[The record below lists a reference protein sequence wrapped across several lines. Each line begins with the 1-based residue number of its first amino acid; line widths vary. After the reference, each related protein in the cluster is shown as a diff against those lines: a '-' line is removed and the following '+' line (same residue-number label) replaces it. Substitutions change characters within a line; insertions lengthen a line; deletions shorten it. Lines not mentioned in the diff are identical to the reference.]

1 MAGKKNINYT
11 SRDFSS
17 IKNDLIQYAKKY
29 YPNTYKDF
37 SEASFGSLMID
48 TVAYVGD
55 ILSFYV
61 DYGVNESFLTTAIER
76 ENVIKIAKQLGFKIP
91 GRSSAYG
98 RVQLYVSVPA
108 NSTGIGPDSRY
119 IPILQK
125 GTSFGAANGQ
135 RFTLLENVD
144 FSNEYNE
151 IIVISVDNT
160 TGLPTF
166 YGIKSSGMVVSGD
179 EVTSTFTIGEFQRF
193 RKIRVGNN
201 NVTEIISVF
210 DGEGH
215 EYNEVEYL
223 SQDVIYKEVK
233 NTGEN
238 SDTVSSLL
246 KPIPAPRRFVV
257 DRDDNGTYIQFGY
270 GSESQ
275 ITNNQFAE
283 PANLVLQMHSKN
295 YTSDTSFDPTNLIKT
310 DKFGVGPEN
319 TTLTVTYRINTL
331 FNSNAPSNTVINVI
345 GSDFIF
351 NDTLSLSP
359 IVRQQVINSLECNNE
374 EPIIGDVSLIQTE
387 ELKMR
392 IMDNYASQNRAVT
405 RQDYTSLVYSMPNKF
420 GSIKRCNIIQDLDS
434 QKRNLNLYVISQN
447 ADDTLVQTNSTIK
460 QNLKLFLNNN
470 KMLNDTIDIL
480 DGKIVNIGIDFI
492 ILVDL
497 DKDKN
502 LVLSNCLSI
511 LRSKYLQNFDFGEP
525 FFISDIYTT
534 LNRVDGV
541 TDVVDVQV
549 NTKTGTNYS
558 TTKFDVNKQIS
569 SDGRYIKVPEN
580 VILEIK
586 FPSSDIKGSA
596 R

>member
-17 IKNDLIQYAKKY
+17 IKNDLVQYAKKY

-37 SEASFGSLMID
+37 GEASFGSLMLD

-76 ENVIKIAKQLGFKIP
+76 QNIIKIAKQLGFKMP
-91 GRSSAYG
+91 GRASSYG
-98 RVQLYVSVPA
+98 RVQLYVAVPA
-108 NSTGIGPDSRY
+108 NTLGLGPDSRY

-125 GTSFGAANGQ
+125 GSTFGSSNGQ

-151 IIVISVDNT
+151 IVVVSVDNS
-160 TGLPTF
+160 TGLPTY
-166 YGIKSSGMVVSGD
+166 YGIKSSGLVVSG
-179 EVTSTFTIGEFQRF
+179 EENINTLTVGQFERF
-193 RKIRVGNN
+193 RKVRIGNGN
-201 NVTEIISVF
+201 ITEIIDVF

-246 KPIPAPRRFVV
+246 KPVPVPRRFVV
-257 DRDDNGTYIQFGY
+257 ERDDSGTYLQFGY

-275 ITNNQFAE
+275 INNNKFAE
-283 PANLVLQMHSKN
+283 PSDLVMSIHAKN
-295 YTSDTSFDPTNLIKT
+295 YVSDTSFDPTNLIKT

-319 TTLTVTYRINTL
+319 TTLTVRYRVNNI
-331 FNSNAPSNTVINVI
+331 FNSNTPTNTVTNVVN
-345 GSDFIF
+345 SNFRF
-351 NDTLSLSP
+351 NDTLSLIP
-359 IVRQQVINSLECNNE
+359 TIRQQVINSIECNNE
-374 EPIIGDVSLIQTE
+374 EPIIGDVSLVDTE

-392 IMDNYASQNRAVT
+392 IMNSYATQNRAVT
-405 RQDYTSLVYSMPNKF
+405 KQDYISLIYSMPTKF
-420 GSIKRCNIIQDLDS
+420 GAIKRCNIIQDLDS
-434 QKRNLNLYVISQN
+434 QKRNLNLYVISEN
-447 ADDTLVQTNSTIK
+447 SDGTLVQTNSTIK

-480 DGKIVNIGIDFI
+480 DGKIVNIGINFI
-492 ILVDL
+492 VLVDL

-502 LVLSNCLSI
+502 VILSNCLAT
-511 LRSKYLQNFDFGEP
+511 LRTKYLQKFDFGEP

-534 LNRVDGV
+534 LNKLEGV
-541 TDVVDVQV
+541 SDVVDVQV
-549 NTKTGTNYS
+549 YTKTGTNYS
-558 TTKFDVNKQIS
+558 TTNFDVTKNS
-569 SDGRYIKVPEN
+569 STDGRYIKVPEN

-586 FPSSDIKGSA
+586 LPSTDIRGSA